1 MKAMAILIPKV
12 PDDYTQIKLYQQ
24 LSVVSTANHDGL
36 VANVDKLIAAIQPML
51 DTVGR
56 DAFSDYTLHN
66 PLHSRKLMHLAG
78 YIIPDA
84 VLKQLSSLE
93 LAVMIMSFYLH
104 DLGMVSSYD
113 DKETVLKS
121 EDFQVFIDSKEQYS
135 TRFAA
140 LREEIRKVDGGKK
153 SQLENL
159 LSQLQGAALTDY
171 LRPKHADPDRY
182 NAVLTK
188 VLDGDDVEKFFQ
200 LDGVSFKKELL
211 QICQSH
217 NESCYLLGKTDQ
229 TGKFVFDV
237 EHHMC
242 SQEFNMQ
249 YCAAVL
255 RIADIL
261 DFDMERTPSSLYRA
275 LGIED
280 KQLPGFKTSLKEWT
294 KQMAVHTISISENEI
309 VVKADC
315 NSPSIEHAVR
325 EMCNSVEREIR
336 DTLSIIRSV
345 KNEIT
350 SRYYT
355 TLPLTVK
362 VDIRSNGYTYRDY
375 TIRLN
380 DTAIRKLLMGNNLY
394 SKKYVAA
401 RELIQNSLD
410 ACQARSKLDKYGYTP
425 WVKVYISKDANGR
438 NWLVVQDNGIGMDDK
453 VLSDYFFK
461 IGNSYYQSDEF
472 KTFKKEKRIADFTP
486 SSRFGIGILSVF
498 MIGNVVKIT
507 TSNKY
512 SVRGDTLQ
520 RTLIVDN
527 TESLAVVQEGPAT
540 ENGTKIEVQLHS
552 DKDNETFIKGLFGYI
567 KESIIRPSVPVL
579 LTMPDKTE
587 TRIETERYY
596 KLAGVIS
603 EELEASAIETIEI
616 DLNKHSELLKGK
628 AFLFFFR
635 KDDGKLSFID
645 PTGKVEW
652 GIYPLKTQHLFEGT
666 ATGSRVTVNG
676 VSMSLKKSGGLFN
689 SKKKI
694 VPFLIDVEIISK
706 EDITFDVSRSRVN
719 GKGLEIAKKEIY
731 NSIVDSLKEMGVYK
745 RFDSDTRK
753 QFEKAKTRNVP
764 STPLDKDFLSKVE
777 ALLPKVEFTVTSQ
790 RIKDVADK
798 LAEDTDIVKKYVFA
812 VAQKYK

>member
-1 MKAMAILIPKV
+1 MAILIPKA
-12 PDDYTQIKLYQQ
+12 PEDYTQIKLYQQ
-24 LSVVSTANHDGL
+24 LAKVSAANHDGL

-56 DAFSDYTLHN
+56 DVFSDYTLHN
-66 PLHSRKLMHLAG
+66 PQHSRKLLHLAG
-78 YIIPDA
+78 FIIPDE
-84 VLKQLSSLE
+84 VLNQLSSLE
-93 LAVMIMSFYLH
+93 LTVMIMSFYLH
-104 DLGMVSSYD
+104 DLGMVSGYD
-113 DKETVLKS
+113 DKDAVLKS
-121 EDFQVFIDSKEQYS
+121 DDFQTFIESKDQYS

-140 LREEIRKVDGGKK
+140 LREEIGKAEGGKK

-159 LSQLQGAALTDY
+159 LAQLQGAALTDY
-171 LRPKHADPDRY
+171 LRPKHSSIDRY
-182 NAVLTK
+182 NAVLDK
-188 VLDGDDVEKFFQ
+188 VLDGDDVNKFFE
-200 LDGVSFKKELL
+200 LEGVSFKKELF
-211 QICQSH
+211 QICESH
-217 NESCYLLGKTDQ
+217 NESCYLLSKTGP
-229 TGKFVFDV
+229 TGKLVFDV

-249 YCAAVL
+249 YCAAIL

-261 DFDMERTPSSLYRA
+261 DFDMERTPSSLFRA

-280 KQLPGFKTSLKEWT
+280 KQLPGFKISLKEWT

-309 VVKADC
+309 MVKADC

-325 EMCNSVEREIR
+325 EMCASVEREIR

-355 TLPLTVK
+355 NLPLTVK
-362 VDIRSNGYTYRDY
+362 ADIRSNGYTYRDY
-375 TIRLN
+375 SIRLN
-380 DTAIRKLLMGNNLY
+380 DMAIRNLLMGNNLY
-394 SKKYVAA
+394 TKKYVAA

-410 ACQARSKLDKYGYTP
+410 ACQVRSRLERFGYYP
-425 WVKVYISKDANGR
+425 LVKVYISKDANGR
-438 NWLVVQDNGIGMDDK
+438 NWFVVQDNGIGMDDK

-461 IGNSYYQSDEF
+461 IGNSYYSSDEF
-472 KTFKKEKRIADFTP
+472 KTLKKDKKLTDFTP

-512 SVRGDTLQ
+512 SVRDDTLQ

-540 ENGTKIEVQLHS
+540 ESGTKIEVQLHIE
-552 DKDNETFIKGLFGYI
+552 KDNENFINGLFGFI
-567 KESIIRPSVPVL
+567 KESVIRPAVPVL
-579 LTMPDKTE
+579 LQMPDKTE
-587 TRIETERYY
+587 IRIETDRFY
-596 KLAGVIS
+596 KLDGSINEDLDKAGIQTV
-603 EELEASAIETIEI
+603 EI
-616 DLNKHSELLKGK
+616 DLHKYSGLLKGK

-635 KDDGKLSFID
+635 KDDGKLSFVD
-645 PTGKVEW
+645 PNGKVEW
-652 GIYPLKTQHLFEGT
+652 GSYPLKTQYLFEGT
-666 ATGSRVTVNG
+666 STGSRVTVNG

-689 SKKKI
+689 TKKKI
-694 VPFLIDVEIISK
+694 VPFIIDVEITSK

-731 NSIVDSLKEMGVYK
+731 NSIIDSLKEMGVYN
-745 RFDSDTRK
+745 RFDNDTRK
-753 QFEKAKTRNVP
+753 QFEKAKIRNVP
-764 STPLDKDFLSKVE
+764 SSPLDKNFLSKVE
-777 ALLPKVEFTVTSQ
+777 ALLPDFEFPVTSQ
-790 RIKDVADK
+790 IIKEVADK

-812 VAQKYK
+812 VAQKYKR

>member
-1 MKAMAILIPKV
+1 MAVLIPKV

-24 LSVVSTANHDGL
+24 LAVVSTANHDGL
-36 VANVDKLIAAIQPML
+36 VANVDKLITAIQPIL

-104 DLGMVSSYD
+104 DLGMVLSYD
-113 DKETVLKS
+113 DKDTVLKS
-121 EDFQVFIDSKEQYS
+121 EEFQIFIDSKDQYS
-135 TRFAA
+135 ARFAA
-140 LREEIRKVDGGKK
+140 LRDEISKSEGGKK

-171 LRPKHADPDRY
+171 LRPKHSNIDRY
-182 NAVLTK
+182 NAVLDK
-188 VLDGDDVEKFFQ
+188 VLDGDDANKFFE
-200 LDGVSFKKELL
+200 LEGVSFKKELF
-211 QICQSH
+211 QICESH
-217 NESCYLLGKTDQ
+217 NESCYLLSKTDA
-229 TGKFVFDV
+229 TGKLVFDV

-249 YCAAVL
+249 YCAAIL

-261 DFDMERTPSSLYRA
+261 DFDMERTPSSLFRA

-280 KQLPGFKTSLKEWT
+280 KQLPGFKISLKEWT

-309 VVKADC
+309 TVKADC
-315 NSPSIEHAVR
+315 HSPNIEHAVR
-325 EMCNSVEREIR
+325 EMCTSVEREIR
-336 DTLSIIRSV
+336 DTLFIIRSV

-355 TLPLTVK
+355 NLPLTVK
-362 VDIRSNGYTYRDY
+362 ADIRSNGYTYRDY
-375 TIRLN
+375 SIRLN
-380 DTAIRKLLMGNNLY
+380 DTAIRNLLMGNNLY
-394 SKKYVAA
+394 TKKYVAA

-410 ACQARSKLDKYGYTP
+410 ACQVRSRLEKFGYSP
-425 WVKVYISKDANGR
+425 LVKVYISKDANGR
-438 NWLVVQDNGIGMDDK
+438 NWFVVQDNGIGMDDK

-461 IGNSYYQSDEF
+461 IGNSYYSSDEF
-472 KTFKKEKRIADFTP
+472 KTLKKDKKLTDFTP

-507 TSNKY
+507 TLNKY
-512 SVRGDTLQ
+512 SIRGDTLQ

-587 TRIETERYY
+587 TRIETDRFYN
-596 KLAGVIS
+596 LASNIS
-603 EELEASAIETIEI
+603 EELEVSAIEAIEI
-616 DLNKHSELLKGK
+616 NLNRYSDLLKGK

-635 KDDGKLSFID
+635 TDDGQLSFMD

-652 GIYPLKTQHLFEGT
+652 GIYPLKAQNLFEGT

-676 VSMSLKKSGGLFN
+676 VSMSLKKSGSLFN
-689 SKKKI
+689 TKKKI
-694 VPFLIDVEIISK
+694 MPFMIDVEITSK

-731 NSIVDSLKEMGVYK
+731 NSIVDSLKEMGIYS
-745 RFDSDTRK
+745 RFDKDTLK
-753 QFEKAKTRNVP
+753 QFEKAKIRNVP
-764 STPLDKDFLSKVE
+764 STPLDKEFLSKVE
-777 ALLPKVEFTVTSQ
+777 ALLPK
-790 RIKDVADK
+790 I
-798 LAEDTDIVKKYVFA
+798 
-812 VAQKYK
+812 

>member
-1 MKAMAILIPKV
+1 MATLIPRV
-12 PDDYTQIKLYQQ
+12 PDDYTQIKLYQR
-24 LSVVSTANHDGL
+24 LATVSVSNHDGL

-78 YIIPDA
+78 YIIPDT
-84 VLKQLSSLE
+84 VLNHLSSLE
-93 LAVMIMSFYLH
+93 LTVMIMSFYLH

-113 DKETVLKS
+113 DKDTVLKS
-121 EDFQVFIDSKEQYS
+121 EGFQTFIDSKEQYS
-135 TRFAA
+135 TRFST
-140 LREEIRKVDGGKK
+140 LREDISKANGGKK

-171 LRPKHADPDRY
+171 LRPKHASIERY
-182 NAVLTK
+182 NAVLNK
-188 VLDGDDVEKFFQ
+188 VLDGDDVDKFFE

-217 NESCYLLGKTDQ
+217 NDSCYLLGKTVSTD
-229 TGKFVFDV
+229 KLEFDI

-249 YCAAVL
+249 YCAAIL

-261 DFDMERTPSSLYRA
+261 DFDMERTPSSLFRA

-294 KQMAVHTISISENEI
+294 KQMAVHTISISDNEI
-309 VVKADC
+309 VVTADC

-325 EMCNSVEREIR
+325 EMCASVEREIR

-355 TLPLTVK
+355 NLPLTVK
-362 VDIRSNGYTYRDY
+362 ADIRSNGYTYRDY

-380 DTAIRKLLMGNNLY
+380 DSAIRNLLMGNNLY

-401 RELIQNSLD
+401 RELIQNSVD
-410 ACQARSKLDKYGYTP
+410 ACQVRSKYEKYSYTP
-425 WVKVYISKDANGR
+425 LVKVYISKDANNR
-438 NWLVVQDNGIGMDDK
+438 NWFVVQDNGIGMDDK
-453 VLSDYFFK
+453 VLSDYFFR
-461 IGNSYYQSDEF
+461 IGNSYYRSDEF
-472 KTFKKEKRIADFTP
+472 KSIKKDKKISDFTP

-512 SVRGDTLQ
+512 SVRGDVLQ

-540 ENGTKIEVQLHS
+540 ENGTKIEVLLHS
-552 DKDNETFIKGLFGYI
+552 DKDNETFINGLFGFI
-567 KESIIRPSVPVL
+567 KESIIRPDVPVL
-579 LTMPDKTE
+579 LTLPDKTE
-587 TRIETERYY
+587 TRIETSRFYELANGFRDE
-596 KLAGVIS
+596 LTAAGV
-603 EELEASAIETIEI
+603 EAIEI
-616 DLNKHSELLKGK
+616 DLKKHSELLKGK

-635 KDDGKLSFID
+635 KEDGKLTFID
-645 PTGKVEW
+645 PNGKIEW
-652 GIYPLKTQHLFEGT
+652 GIYPLKTQYLFEGT

-694 VPFLIDVEIISK
+694 VPFLIDVDITSK
-706 EDITFDVSRSRVN
+706 EDITFDVSRSKVN
-719 GKGLEIAKKEIY
+719 GKGLEVSKKEIY
-731 NSIVDSLKEMGVYK
+731 NSIIDSLKDMGVYD
-745 RFDSDTRK
+745 RFDEETAK
-753 QFEKAKTRNVP
+753 QFEKAKIRNVP
-764 STPLDKDFLSKVE
+764 STPLDKEFLAKVE
-777 ALLPKVEFTVTSQ
+777 GMLPKEQFTVTNQ
-790 RIKDVADK
+790 IIKEVAIN
-798 LAEDTDIVKKYVFA
+798 LSEDEEIVRKYVFA

>member
-1 MKAMAILIPKV
+1 MTTLIPKV
-12 PDDYTQIKLYQQ
+12 PDDYTQIKLYQR
-24 LSVVSTANHDGL
+24 LSSVSTENHDGL
-36 VANVDKLIAAIQPML
+36 VANVDKLIAAVQPML

-78 YIIPDA
+78 YIIPDD
-84 VLKQLSSLE
+84 VLQQLSSLE
-93 LAVMIMSFYLH
+93 LTVMIMSFYLH

-113 DKETVLKS
+113 DKDSILKS
-121 EDFQVFIDSKEQYS
+121 EEFQTFIDSKEQYS
-135 TRFAA
+135 TRFSA
-140 LREEIRKVDGGKK
+140 LREEISKADGGKK

-171 LRPKHADPDRY
+171 LRPKHADPGRY
-182 NAVLTK
+182 NSVLEK
-188 VLDGDDVEKFFQ
+188 VLDGDDIDKFFQ

-217 NESCYLLGKTDQ
+217 NDSCYMLGKTDS
-229 TGKFVFDV
+229 TGKLLFDA

-261 DFDMERTPSSLYRA
+261 DFDMERTPSSLFRA
-275 LGIED
+275 LGIEN

-294 KQMAVHTISISENEI
+294 KQMAVHTISISDNEI

-325 EMCNSVEREIR
+325 EMCATVEREIR

-355 TLPLTVK
+355 NLPLMVK
-362 VDIRSNGYTYRDY
+362 ADIRSNGYTYRDY

-380 DTAIRKLLMGNNLY
+380 DAAIRNLLMGNNLY

-410 ACQARSKLDKYGYTP
+410 ACQVRGKMEKYGYTP
-425 WVKVYISKDANGR
+425 LVRAYISKDVNGR
-438 NWLVVQDNGIGMDDK
+438 NWFVVQDNGIGMDDK

-461 IGNSYYQSDEF
+461 IGNSYYRSDEF
-472 KTFKKEKRIADFTP
+472 KTIKKEKKIADFTP
-486 SSRFGIGILSVF
+486 SSRFGIGILSIF

-540 ENGTKIEVQLHS
+540 ENGTKIEVQLHP

-587 TRIETERYY
+587 TRIETERFY
-596 KLAGVIS
+596 KLAGNIH
-603 EELEASAIETIEI
+603 EALDACAIEAIEI
-616 DLNKHSELLKGK
+616 NLNKHSELLKGK
-628 AFLFFFR
+628 AFFFFFR
-635 KDDGKLSFID
+635 KDDGKLSFLD

-652 GIYPLKTQHLFEGT
+652 GIYPLKTQSLLEGT

-689 SKKKI
+689 SKKRI
-694 VPFLIDVEIISK
+694 VPFMIDVEITSK

-731 NSIVDSLKEMGVYK
+731 NSIVDSLKEMGVYS
-745 RFDSDTRK
+745 RFDKETLK
-753 QFEKAKTRNVP
+753 QFEKAKIRNVP
-764 STPLDKDFLSKVE
+764 TTPLDKDFLSKVE
-777 ALLPKVEFTVTSQ
+777 DLLPKVEFTVTSQ
-790 RIKDVADK
+790 IIKDVAK
-798 LAEDTDIVKKYVFA
+798 NLSEDIDIVRKYVFA
-812 VAQKYK
+812 VAQKYKK

>member
-1 MKAMAILIPKV
+1 MSILIPKV
-12 PDDYTQIKLYQQ
+12 PDDYTQIKLYQR
-24 LSVVSTANHDGL
+24 LATVSAANHDGL

-78 YIIPDA
+78 YIIPDS
-84 VLKQLSSLE
+84 VLNRLSSLE
-93 LAVMIMSFYLH
+93 LTVMIMSFYLH

-113 DKETVLKS
+113 DKESVLKS
-121 EDFQVFIDSKEQYS
+121 DEFQTFIDSKEQYS
-135 TRFAA
+135 TRFSV
-140 LREEIRKVDGGKK
+140 LRDEISKAGGGKK

-159 LSQLQGAALTDY
+159 LAQLQGAALTDY
-171 LRPKHADPDRY
+171 LRPQHARVDRY
-182 NAVLTK
+182 NAVLKK
-188 VLDGDDVEKFFQ
+188 VLDGDDGDKYFE
-200 LDGVSFKKELL
+200 LEGVSFKKELL

-217 NESCYLLGKTDQ
+217 NDSCYILGKTDSE
-229 TGKFVFDV
+229 GKLYFDV

-249 YCAAVL
+249 YCAAIL

-261 DFDMERTPSSLYRA
+261 DFDMERTPSSLFRA

-280 KQLPGFKTSLKEWT
+280 KQLPGFKTSLIEWT
-294 KQMAVHTISISENEI
+294 KQMAVHTISISDNEI

-325 EMCNSVEREIR
+325 EMCSYVEREIR

-355 TLPLTVK
+355 NLPLTVK
-362 VDIRSNGYTYRDY
+362 ADIRSNGYTYRDY
-375 TIRLN
+375 SIRLN
-380 DTAIRKLLMGNNLY
+380 DASIRNLLMGNNLY
-394 SKKYVAA
+394 FNKYVAA

-410 ACQARSKLDKYGYTP
+410 ACLVRNKIEKYGYTP
-425 WVKVYISKDANGR
+425 LVKVYISMDANNR
-438 NWLVVQDNGIGMDDK
+438 HWFVVQDNGIGMDDK

-461 IGNSYYQSDEF
+461 IGNSYYRSDEF
-472 KTFKKEKRIADFTP
+472 RSISKNKKITDFTP

-498 MIGNVVKIT
+498 MIGSVVKVT

-512 SVRGDTLQ
+512 SVRGDVLQ

-527 TESLAVVQEGPAT
+527 TESLAVVQESPAI
-540 ENGTKIEVQLHS
+540 ENGTKIEVLLHPE
-552 DKDNETFIKGLFGYI
+552 KDNETFINGMFGFI
-567 KESIIRPSVPVL
+567 KETIIRPSVPVVITTL
-579 LTMPDKTE
+579 DKVE

-596 KLAGVIS
+596 KFDGKINT
-603 EELEASAIETIEI
+603 ELEEKGIETIEI
-616 DLNKHSELLKGK
+616 DLHKHSELLKGK

-635 KDDGKLSFID
+635 KEDGKLSFID
-645 PTGKVEW
+645 PKGKVEW
-652 GIYPLKTQHLFEGT
+652 GIYPLKTQYLLEGT

-689 SKKKI
+689 TKKRI
-694 VPFLIDVEIISK
+694 VPFLIDVDVTSK
-706 EDITFDVSRSRVN
+706 EYITFDVSRSKVN
-719 GKGLEIAKKEIY
+719 GKGLEVAKKEIY
-731 NSIVDSLKEMGVYK
+731 NSIVESLKDMGVYD
-745 RFDSDTRK
+745 RFDDDTRK
-753 QFEKAKTRNVP
+753 QFKRAKIRNVP
-764 STPLDKDFLSKVE
+764 ATPLDKGFLSKVE
-777 ALLPKVEFTVTSQ
+777 TLLPTTQFSVTSQ
-790 RIKDVADK
+790 MIYDIADK
-798 LAEDTDIVKKYVFA
+798 LSEEMDIVKAYVYA

>member
-1 MKAMAILIPKV
+1 MSILIPKV
-12 PDDYTQIKLYQQ
+12 PDDYTQIKIYQR
-24 LSVVSTANHDGL
+24 LATVSAANHDGL

-78 YIIPDA
+78 YIIPDS
-84 VLKQLSSLE
+84 VLDRLSSLE
-93 LAVMIMSFYLH
+93 LTVMIMSFYLH

-113 DKETVLKS
+113 DKESVLKS
-121 EDFQVFIDSKEQYS
+121 DEFQTFIDSKEQYS
-135 TRFAA
+135 TRFSV
-140 LREEIRKVDGGKK
+140 LRDEISKAGGGKK

-159 LSQLQGAALTDY
+159 LAQLQGAALTDY
-171 LRPKHADPDRY
+171 LRPQHASVDRY
-182 NAVLTK
+182 NAVLKK
-188 VLDGDDVEKFFQ
+188 VLDGDDVDKYFE
-200 LDGVSFKKELL
+200 LEGVSFKKELL

-217 NESCYLLGKTDQ
+217 NDSCYILGKTDSE
-229 TGKFVFDV
+229 GKLNFDV

-249 YCAAVL
+249 YCAAIL

-261 DFDMERTPSSLYRA
+261 DFDMERTPSSLFRA

-294 KQMAVHTISISENEI
+294 KQMAVHTISISDNEI

-325 EMCNSVEREIR
+325 EMCSYVEREIR

-355 TLPLTVK
+355 NLPLTVK
-362 VDIRSNGYTYRDY
+362 ADIRSNGYTYRDY
-375 TIRLN
+375 SIRLN
-380 DTAIRKLLMGNNLY
+380 DASIRNLLMGNNLY
-394 SKKYVAA
+394 FNKYVAA

-410 ACQARSKLDKYGYTP
+410 ACLVRNKIEKYGYTP
-425 WVKVYISKDANGR
+425 LVKVYISMDANNR
-438 NWLVVQDNGIGMDDK
+438 HWFVVQDNGIGMDDK

-461 IGNSYYQSDEF
+461 IGNSYYRSDEF
-472 KTFKKEKRIADFTP
+472 RSISKNKKITDFTP

-498 MIGNVVKIT
+498 MIGSVVKVT

-512 SVRGDTLQ
+512 SVRGDVLQ
-520 RTLIVDN
+520 RTIIVDN
-527 TESLAVVQEGPAT
+527 TESLAVVQESPAI
-540 ENGTKIEVQLHS
+540 ENGTKIEVLLHPE
-552 DKDNETFIKGLFGYI
+552 KDNETFINGMFGFI
-567 KESIIRPSVPVL
+567 KETIIRPLVPVVITTL
-579 LTMPDKTE
+579 DKVE

-596 KLAGVIS
+596 KFDGKINT
-603 EELEASAIETIEI
+603 ELEEKGIETIEI
-616 DLNKHSELLKGK
+616 DLHKHSELLKGK

-635 KDDGKLSFID
+635 KEDGKLSFID
-645 PTGKVEW
+645 PKGKVEW
-652 GIYPLKTQHLFEGT
+652 GIYPLKTQYLLEGT

-689 SKKKI
+689 TKKRI
-694 VPFLIDVEIISK
+694 VPFLIDVDVTSK
-706 EDITFDVSRSRVN
+706 EYITFDVSRSKVN
-719 GKGLEIAKKEIY
+719 GKGLEVAKKEIY
-731 NSIVDSLKEMGVYK
+731 NSIVESLKDMGVYD
-745 RFDSDTRK
+745 RFDDDTRK
-753 QFEKAKTRNVP
+753 QFKRAKIRNVP
-764 STPLDKDFLSKVE
+764 ATPLDKGFLSKVE
-777 ALLPKVEFTVTSQ
+777 TLLPTTQFSVTSQ
-790 RIKDVADK
+790 MIYDIADK
-798 LAEDTDIVKKYVFA
+798 LSEEMDIVKAYVYA

>member
-1 MKAMAILIPKV
+1 MALLIPKV
-12 PDDYTQIKLYQQ
+12 PDDYTQIKLYQR
-24 LSVVSTANHDGL
+24 LSTVSTSNHDGL
-36 VANVDKLIAAIQPML
+36 VANVDKLIAAIQPVL

-78 YIIPDA
+78 FIIPDA
-84 VLKQLSSLE
+84 VIDQLSSLE
-93 LAVMIMSFYLH
+93 LTVMIMSFYLH
-104 DLGMVSSYD
+104 DLGMVLSYD

-121 EDFQVFIDSKEQYS
+121 EDYQLFIESKEQYS
-135 TRFAA
+135 ARFSAI
-140 LREEIRKVDGGKK
+140 REEISKVDGGKK

-182 NAVLTK
+182 NSVLDK
-188 VLDGDDVEKFFQ
+188 VLNGDDVVKLFQ

-217 NESCYLLGKTDQ
+217 NDSCYQLGKVDS
-229 TGKFVFDV
+229 TGKLKFDV

-249 YCAAVL
+249 YCAAIL

-261 DFDMERTPSSLYRA
+261 DFDMERTPSSLFRS

-280 KQLPGFKTSLKEWT
+280 KQLPGFKTSLKEWS
-294 KQMAVHTISISENEI
+294 KQMAVHTISISEDEI

-325 EMCNSVEREIR
+325 EMCGSVELELR

-345 KNEIT
+345 KKEIAT
-350 SRYYT
+350 RYYT
-355 TLPLTVK
+355 NLPMTVK
-362 VDIRSNGYTYRDY
+362 ADIRSNGYTYRDY
-375 TIRLN
+375 SIRLN
-380 DTAIRKLLMGNNLY
+380 DTAIRNLLMGNNLY
-394 SKKYVAA
+394 SKKYAAA

-410 ACQARSKLDKYGYTP
+410 ACLVRGKLEKFGYSP
-425 WVKVYISKDANGR
+425 LVKVYISKDANDR

-453 VLSDYFFK
+453 VLSEYFFK
-461 IGNSYYQSDEF
+461 IGNSYYRSDEF
-472 KTFKKEKRIADFTP
+472 KSIKNEKKIVDFTP

-507 TSNKY
+507 TSNKF
-512 SVRGDTLQ
+512 SVRGDYLQ

-527 TESLAVVQEGPAT
+527 TESLAVVQEGPST

-552 DKDNETFIKGLFGYI
+552 DKDNETFINGLFGYI
-567 KESIIRPSVPVL
+567 KESVIRPSVPVV

-587 TRIETERYY
+587 TRIETERFY
-596 KLAGVIS
+596 KLAGNIN
-603 EELEASAIETIEI
+603 EELSISSIEAITI

-635 KDDGKLSFID
+635 KEDGKLSFID
-645 PTGKVEW
+645 PKGKVEW
-652 GIYPLKTQHLFEGT
+652 GIYPLKTQNLFEGT

-689 SKKKI
+689 TKKRV
-694 VPFLIDVEIISK
+694 VPFMIDVEIMSK
-706 EDITFDVSRSRVN
+706 EDITFDVSRSRIN
-719 GKGLEIAKKEIY
+719 GKGLEVAKKEIY
-731 NSIVDSLKEMGVYK
+731 NSIVDSLKELGLYS
-745 RFDSDTRK
+745 RFDEETLK
-753 QFEKAKTRNVP
+753 QFEKAKIRNVP
-764 STPLDKDFLSKVE
+764 STPLDKAFLSKVE
-777 ALLPKVEFTVTSQ
+777 NVLPKTEFTVTGQ
-790 RIKDVADK
+790 IIEKVAENLSEDK
-798 LAEDTDIVKKYVFA
+798 DIVKKYVFA
-812 VAQKYK
+812 VSQHYKR

>member
-1 MKAMAILIPKV
+1 MSILIPKV
-12 PDDYTQIKLYQQ
+12 PDDYTQIKLYQR
-24 LSVVSTANHDGL
+24 LATVSAANHDGL

-78 YIIPDA
+78 YIIPDS
-84 VLKQLSSLE
+84 VLNQLSSLE
-93 LAVMIMSFYLH
+93 LTVMIMSFYLH

-113 DKETVLKS
+113 DKESVLKS
-121 EDFQVFIDSKEQYS
+121 DEFQTFIDSKEQYS
-135 TRFAA
+135 TRFSV
-140 LREEIRKVDGGKK
+140 LRDEISKAGGGKK

-159 LSQLQGAALTDY
+159 LAQLQGAALTDY
-171 LRPKHADPDRY
+171 LRPQHARVDRY
-182 NAVLTK
+182 NAVLKK
-188 VLDGDDVEKFFQ
+188 VLDGDDGDKYFE
-200 LDGVSFKKELL
+200 LEGVSFKKELL

-217 NESCYLLGKTDQ
+217 NDSCYILGKTDSE
-229 TGKFVFDV
+229 GKLNFDV

-242 SQEFNMQ
+242 IQEFNMQ
-249 YCAAVL
+249 YCAAIL

-261 DFDMERTPSSLYRA
+261 DFDMERTPSSLFRA

-280 KQLPGFKTSLKEWT
+280 KQLPGFKTSLIEWT
-294 KQMAVHTISISENEI
+294 KQMAVHTISISDNEI

-325 EMCNSVEREIR
+325 EMCSYVEREIR

-355 TLPLTVK
+355 NLPLTVK
-362 VDIRSNGYTYRDY
+362 ADIRSNGYTYRDY
-375 TIRLN
+375 SIRLN
-380 DTAIRKLLMGNNLY
+380 DASIRNLLMGNNLY
-394 SKKYVAA
+394 FNKYVAA

-410 ACQARSKLDKYGYTP
+410 ACLVRNKIEKYGYTP
-425 WVKVYISKDANGR
+425 LVKVYISMDANNR
-438 NWLVVQDNGIGMDDK
+438 HWFVVQDNGIGMDDK

-461 IGNSYYQSDEF
+461 IGNSYYRSDEF
-472 KTFKKEKRIADFTP
+472 RSISKNKKITDFTP

-498 MIGNVVKIT
+498 MIGSVVKVT

-512 SVRGDTLQ
+512 SVRGDVLQ

-527 TESLAVVQEGPAT
+527 TESLAVVQESPAI
-540 ENGTKIEVQLHS
+540 ENGTKIEVLLHPE
-552 DKDNETFIKGLFGYI
+552 KDNETFINGMFGFI
-567 KESIIRPSVPVL
+567 KETIIRPSVPVVITTL
-579 LTMPDKTE
+579 DKAE

-596 KLAGVIS
+596 KFDGKINTDL
-603 EELEASAIETIEI
+603 EEKGIETIEI
-616 DLNKHSELLKGK
+616 DLHKHSELLKGK

-635 KDDGKLSFID
+635 KEDGKLSFID
-645 PTGKVEW
+645 PKGKVEW
-652 GIYPLKTQHLFEGT
+652 GIYPLKTQYLLEGT

-689 SKKKI
+689 TKKRI
-694 VPFLIDVEIISK
+694 VPFLIDVDVTSK
-706 EDITFDVSRSRVN
+706 EYITFDVSRSKVN
-719 GKGLEIAKKEIY
+719 GKGLEVAKKEIY
-731 NSIVDSLKEMGVYK
+731 NSIVESLKDMGVYD
-745 RFDSDTRK
+745 RFDDDTRK
-753 QFEKAKTRNVP
+753 QFKRAKIRNVP
-764 STPLDKDFLSKVE
+764 ATPLDKGFLSKVE
-777 ALLPKVEFTVTSQ
+777 TLLPTTQFSVTSQ
-790 RIKDVADK
+790 MIYDIADK
-798 LAEDTDIVKKYVFA
+798 LSEEMDIVKAYVYA

>member
-1 MKAMAILIPKV
+1 MAVLIPKV

-24 LSVVSTANHDGL
+24 LAVVSTANHDGL
-36 VANVDKLIAAIQPML
+36 VANVDKLITAIQPIL

-104 DLGMVSSYD
+104 DLGMVLSYD
-113 DKETVLKS
+113 DKDTVLKS
-121 EDFQVFIDSKEQYS
+121 EEFQIFIDSKDQYS
-135 TRFAA
+135 ARFAA
-140 LREEIRKVDGGKK
+140 LRDEISKSEGGKK

-171 LRPKHADPDRY
+171 LRPKHSNIDRY
-182 NAVLTK
+182 NAVLDK
-188 VLDGDDVEKFFQ
+188 VLDGDDANKFFE
-200 LDGVSFKKELL
+200 LEGVSFKKELF
-211 QICQSH
+211 QICESH
-217 NESCYLLGKTDQ
+217 NESCYLLSKTDA
-229 TGKFVFDV
+229 TGKLVFDV

-249 YCAAVL
+249 YCAAIL

-261 DFDMERTPSSLYRA
+261 DFDMERTPSSLFRA

-280 KQLPGFKTSLKEWT
+280 KQLPGFKISLKEWT

-309 VVKADC
+309 TVKADC
-315 NSPSIEHAVR
+315 HSPSIEHAVR
-325 EMCNSVEREIR
+325 EMCTSVEREIR
-336 DTLSIIRSV
+336 DTLFIIRSV

-355 TLPLTVK
+355 NLPLTVK
-362 VDIRSNGYTYRDY
+362 ADIRSNGYTYRDY
-375 TIRLN
+375 SIRLN
-380 DTAIRKLLMGNNLY
+380 DTAIRNLLMGNNLY
-394 SKKYVAA
+394 TKKYVAA

-410 ACQARSKLDKYGYTP
+410 ACQVRSRLEKFGYSP
-425 WVKVYISKDANGR
+425 LVKVYISKDANGR
-438 NWLVVQDNGIGMDDK
+438 NWFVVQDNGIGMDDK

-461 IGNSYYQSDEF
+461 IGNSYYSSDEF
-472 KTFKKEKRIADFTP
+472 KTLKKDKKLTDFTP

-512 SVRGDTLQ
+512 SIRGDTLQ

-587 TRIETERYY
+587 TRIETDRFYN
-596 KLAGVIS
+596 LASNIS
-603 EELEASAIETIEI
+603 EELEVSAIEAIEI
-616 DLNKHSELLKGK
+616 NLNRYSDLLKGK

-635 KDDGKLSFID
+635 TDDGQLSFMD

-652 GIYPLKTQHLFEGT
+652 GIYPLKAQNLFEGT

-676 VSMSLKKSGGLFN
+676 VSMSLKKSGSLFN
-689 SKKKI
+689 TKKKI
-694 VPFLIDVEIISK
+694 MPFMIDVEITSK

-731 NSIVDSLKEMGVYK
+731 NSIVDSLKEMGIYS
-745 RFDSDTRK
+745 RFDKDTLK
-753 QFEKAKTRNVP
+753 QFEKAKIRNVP
-764 STPLDKDFLSKVE
+764 STPLDKEFLSKVE
-777 ALLPKVEFTVTSQ
+777 ALLPKIEFTVTSQ
-790 RIKDVADK
+790 IIIDVADN
-798 LAEDTDIVKKYVFA
+798 LAEDFDIVKKYVFA
-812 VAQKYK
+812 VAQKYKR

>member
-1 MKAMAILIPKV
+1 MSILIPKV
-12 PDDYTQIKLYQQ
+12 PDDYTQIKLYQR
-24 LSVVSTANHDGL
+24 LATVSAANHDGL

-78 YIIPDA
+78 YIIPDS
-84 VLKQLSSLE
+84 VLNRLSSLE
-93 LAVMIMSFYLH
+93 LTVMIMSFYLH

-113 DKETVLKS
+113 DKESVLKS
-121 EDFQVFIDSKEQYS
+121 DEFQTFIDSKEQYS
-135 TRFAA
+135 TRFSV
-140 LREEIRKVDGGKK
+140 LRDQISKAGGGKK

-159 LSQLQGAALTDY
+159 LAQLQGAALTDY
-171 LRPKHADPDRY
+171 LRPQHARVDRY
-182 NAVLTK
+182 NAVLKK
-188 VLDGDDVEKFFQ
+188 VLDGDDGDKYFE
-200 LDGVSFKKELL
+200 LEGVSFKKELL

-217 NESCYLLGKTDQ
+217 NDSCYILGKTDSE
-229 TGKFVFDV
+229 GKLYFDV

-249 YCAAVL
+249 YCAAIL

-261 DFDMERTPSSLYRA
+261 DFDMERTPSSLFRA

-280 KQLPGFKTSLKEWT
+280 KQLPGFKTSLIEWT
-294 KQMAVHTISISENEI
+294 KQMAVHTISISDNEI

-325 EMCNSVEREIR
+325 EMCSYVEREIR

-355 TLPLTVK
+355 NLPLTVK
-362 VDIRSNGYTYRDY
+362 ADIRSNGYTYRDY
-375 TIRLN
+375 SIRLN
-380 DTAIRKLLMGNNLY
+380 DASIRNLLMGNNLY
-394 SKKYVAA
+394 FNKYVAA

-410 ACQARSKLDKYGYTP
+410 ACIVRNKIEKYGYTP
-425 WVKVYISKDANGR
+425 LVKVYISMDANNR
-438 NWLVVQDNGIGMDDK
+438 HWFVVQDNGIGMDDK

-461 IGNSYYQSDEF
+461 IGNSYYRSDEF
-472 KTFKKEKRIADFTP
+472 RSISKNKKITDFTP

-498 MIGNVVKIT
+498 MIGSVVKVT

-512 SVRGDTLQ
+512 SVRGDVLQ

-527 TESLAVVQEGPAT
+527 TESLAVVQESPAI
-540 ENGTKIEVQLHS
+540 ENGTKIEVLLHPE
-552 DKDNETFIKGLFGYI
+552 KDNETFINGMFGFI
-567 KESIIRPSVPVL
+567 KETIIRPSVPVVITTL
-579 LTMPDKTE
+579 DKAE

-596 KLAGVIS
+596 KFDEKINT
-603 EELEASAIETIEI
+603 ELEEKGIETIEI
-616 DLNKHSELLKGK
+616 DLHKHSELLKGK

-635 KDDGKLSFID
+635 KEDGKLSFID
-645 PTGKVEW
+645 PKGKVEW
-652 GIYPLKTQHLFEGT
+652 GIYPLKTQYLLEGT

-689 SKKKI
+689 TKKRI
-694 VPFLIDVEIISK
+694 VPFLIDVDVTSK
-706 EDITFDVSRSRVN
+706 EYITFDVSRSKVN
-719 GKGLEIAKKEIY
+719 GKGLEVAKKEIY
-731 NSIVDSLKEMGVYK
+731 NSIVESLKDMGVYD
-745 RFDSDTRK
+745 RFDDDTRK
-753 QFEKAKTRNVP
+753 QFKRAKIRNVP
-764 STPLDKDFLSKVE
+764 ATPLDKGFLSKVE
-777 ALLPKVEFTVTSQ
+777 TLLPTTQFSVTSQ
-790 RIKDVADK
+790 MIYDIADK
-798 LAEDTDIVKKYVFA
+798 LSEEMDIVKAYVYA

>member
-1 MKAMAILIPKV
+1 MSILIPKV
-12 PDDYTQIKLYQQ
+12 PDDYTQIKLYQR
-24 LSVVSTANHDGL
+24 LATVSAANHDGL

-78 YIIPDA
+78 YIIPDS
-84 VLKQLSSLE
+84 VLNRLSSLE
-93 LAVMIMSFYLH
+93 LTVMIMSFYLH

-113 DKETVLKS
+113 DKESVLKS
-121 EDFQVFIDSKEQYS
+121 DEFQTFIDSKEQYS
-135 TRFAA
+135 TRFSV
-140 LREEIRKVDGGKK
+140 LRDEISKAGGGKK

-159 LSQLQGAALTDY
+159 LAQLQGAALTDY
-171 LRPKHADPDRY
+171 LRPQHARVDRY
-182 NAVLTK
+182 NAVLKK
-188 VLDGDDVEKFFQ
+188 VLDGDDGDKYFE
-200 LDGVSFKKELL
+200 LEGVSFKKELL

-217 NESCYLLGKTDQ
+217 NDSCYILGKTDSE
-229 TGKFVFDV
+229 GKLYFDV

-249 YCAAVL
+249 YCAAIL

-261 DFDMERTPSSLYRA
+261 DFDMERTPSSLFRA

-280 KQLPGFKTSLKEWT
+280 KQLPGFKTSLIEWT
-294 KQMAVHTISISENEI
+294 KQMAVHTISISDNEI

-325 EMCNSVEREIR
+325 EMCSYVEREIR

-355 TLPLTVK
+355 NLPLTVK
-362 VDIRSNGYTYRDY
+362 ADIRSNGYTYRDY
-375 TIRLN
+375 SIRLN
-380 DTAIRKLLMGNNLY
+380 DASIRNLLMGNNLY
-394 SKKYVAA
+394 FNKYVAA

-410 ACQARSKLDKYGYTP
+410 ACLVRNKIEKYGYTP
-425 WVKVYISKDANGR
+425 LVKVYISMDANNR
-438 NWLVVQDNGIGMDDK
+438 HWFVVQDNGIGMDDK

-461 IGNSYYQSDEF
+461 IGNSYYRSDEF
-472 KTFKKEKRIADFTP
+472 RSISKNKKITDFTP

-498 MIGNVVKIT
+498 MIGSVVKVT

-512 SVRGDTLQ
+512 SVRGDVLQ

-527 TESLAVVQEGPAT
+527 TESLAVVQESPAI
-540 ENGTKIEVQLHS
+540 ENGTKIEVLLHPE
-552 DKDNETFIKGLFGYI
+552 KDNETFINGMFGFI
-567 KESIIRPSVPVL
+567 KETIIRPSVPVVITAL
-579 LTMPDKTE
+579 DKAE

-596 KLAGVIS
+596 KFDGKINT
-603 EELEASAIETIEI
+603 ELEEKGIETIEI
-616 DLNKHSELLKGK
+616 DLHKHSELLKGK

-635 KDDGKLSFID
+635 KEDGKLSFID
-645 PTGKVEW
+645 PKGKVEW
-652 GIYPLKTQHLFEGT
+652 GIYPLKTQYLLEGT

-689 SKKKI
+689 TKKRI
-694 VPFLIDVEIISK
+694 VPFLIDVDVTSK
-706 EDITFDVSRSRVN
+706 EYITFDVSRSKVN
-719 GKGLEIAKKEIY
+719 GKGLEVAKKEIY
-731 NSIVDSLKEMGVYK
+731 NSIVESLKDMGVYD
-745 RFDSDTRK
+745 RFDDDTRK
-753 QFEKAKTRNVP
+753 QFKRAKIRNVP
-764 STPLDKDFLSKVE
+764 ATPLDKGFLSKVE
-777 ALLPKVEFTVTSQ
+777 TLLPTTQFSVTSQ
-790 RIKDVADK
+790 MIYDIADK
-798 LAEDTDIVKKYVFA
+798 LSEEMDIVKAYVYA

>member
-1 MKAMAILIPKV
+1 MSILIPKV
-12 PDDYTQIKLYQQ
+12 PDDYTQIKLYQR
-24 LSVVSTANHDGL
+24 LATVSAANHDGL

-78 YIIPDA
+78 YIIPDS
-84 VLKQLSSLE
+84 VLNRLSSLE
-93 LAVMIMSFYLH
+93 LTVMIMSFYLH

-113 DKETVLKS
+113 DKESVLKS
-121 EDFQVFIDSKEQYS
+121 DEFQTFIDSKEQYS
-135 TRFAA
+135 TRFSV
-140 LREEIRKVDGGKK
+140 LRDEISKAGGGKK

-159 LSQLQGAALTDY
+159 LAQLQGAALTDY
-171 LRPKHADPDRY
+171 LRPQHARVDRY
-182 NAVLTK
+182 NAVLKK
-188 VLDGDDVEKFFQ
+188 VLDGDDGDKYFE
-200 LDGVSFKKELL
+200 LEGVSFKKELL

-217 NESCYLLGKTDQ
+217 NDSCYILGKTDSE
-229 TGKFVFDV
+229 GKLYFDV

-249 YCAAVL
+249 YCAAIL

-261 DFDMERTPSSLYRA
+261 DFDMERTPSSLFRA

-280 KQLPGFKTSLKEWT
+280 KQLPGFKTSLIEWT
-294 KQMAVHTISISENEI
+294 KQMAVHTISISDNEI

-325 EMCNSVEREIR
+325 EMCSYVEREIR

-355 TLPLTVK
+355 NLPLTVK
-362 VDIRSNGYTYRDY
+362 ADIRSNGYTYRDY
-375 TIRLN
+375 SIRLN
-380 DTAIRKLLMGNNLY
+380 DASIRNLLMGNNLY
-394 SKKYVAA
+394 FNKYVAA

-410 ACQARSKLDKYGYTP
+410 ACIVRNKIEKYGYTP
-425 WVKVYISKDANGR
+425 LVKVYISMDANNR
-438 NWLVVQDNGIGMDDK
+438 HWFVVQDNGIGMDDK

-461 IGNSYYQSDEF
+461 IGNSYYRSDEF
-472 KTFKKEKRIADFTP
+472 RSISKNKKITDFTP

-498 MIGNVVKIT
+498 MIGSVVKVT

-512 SVRGDTLQ
+512 SVRGDVLQ

-527 TESLAVVQEGPAT
+527 TESLAVVQESPAI
-540 ENGTKIEVQLHS
+540 ENGTKIEVLLHPE
-552 DKDNETFIKGLFGYI
+552 KDNETFINGMFGFI
-567 KESIIRPSVPVL
+567 KETIIRPSVPVVITTL
-579 LTMPDKTE
+579 DKAE

-596 KLAGVIS
+596 KFDGKINT
-603 EELEASAIETIEI
+603 ELEEKGIETIEI
-616 DLNKHSELLKGK
+616 DLHKHSELLKGK

-635 KDDGKLSFID
+635 KEDGKLSFID
-645 PTGKVEW
+645 PKGKVEW
-652 GIYPLKTQHLFEGT
+652 GIYPLKTQYLLEGT

-689 SKKKI
+689 TKKKI
-694 VPFLIDVEIISK
+694 VPFLIDVDVTSK
-706 EDITFDVSRSRVN
+706 EYITFDVSRSKVN
-719 GKGLEIAKKEIY
+719 GKGLEVAKKEIY
-731 NSIVDSLKEMGVYK
+731 NSIVESLKDMGVYD
-745 RFDSDTRK
+745 RFDDDTRK
-753 QFEKAKTRNVP
+753 QFKRAKIRNVP
-764 STPLDKDFLSKVE
+764 ATPLDKGFLSKVE
-777 ALLPKVEFTVTSQ
+777 ALLPTTQFSVTSQ
-790 RIKDVADK
+790 MIYDIADK
-798 LAEDTDIVKKYVFA
+798 LSEEMDIVKAYVYA